1 MQYSTRGRK
10 PIACGKTKIGV
21 RLTILHMLPRLT
33 ALALT
38 VLSVLPLAGCAE
50 SVATGESN
58 QRFTELM
65 KPYDKTLTKA
75 QQKEAISELQNAQVK
90 GDNTGAAEGEAT
102 TEAASG
108 TN

>member
-1 MQYSTRGRK
+1 LAFGS
-10 PIACGKTKIGV
+10 
-21 RLTILHMLPRLT
+21 ILHMLSRLT
-33 ALALT
+33 ALTLT
-38 VLSVLPLAGCAE
+38 VLSILPLAGCAE
-50 SVATGESN
+50 SVATGESS

-75 QQKEAISELQNAQVK
+75 EQKAAISELQNAQVK
-90 GDNTGAAEGEAT
+90 HDGDGAAEGAAA

>member
-1 MQYSTRGRK
+1 LAFG
-10 PIACGKTKIGV
+10 
-21 RLTILHMLPRLT
+21 TILHMLSRLS

-38 VLSVLPLAGCAE
+38 VLIVLPLAGCAE

-58 QRFTELM
+58 ERFTELM

-75 QQKEAISELQNAQVK
+75 QQKATISELQNAQVK
-90 GDNTGAAEGEAT
+90 SGDAGAAEGEAT
-102 TEAASG
+102 TAEGEAATDEAASG

>member
-1 MQYSTRGRK
+1 MQYSTRGRV
-10 PIACGKTKIGV
+10 PTACGKTKLALG
-21 RLTILHMLPRLT
+21 TILHMLSRLS

-50 SVATGESN
+50 SVATVESN

-90 GDNTGAAEGEAT
+90 GDEADAAEGEAT
-102 TEAASG
+102 AAEAASG

>member
-1 MQYSTRGRK
+1 
-10 PIACGKTKIGV
+10 
-21 RLTILHMLPRLT
+21 MLSRLT

-38 VLSVLPLAGCAE
+38 VLSILPLAGCAE
-50 SVATGESN
+50 SVATGESS

-75 QQKEAISELQNAQVK
+75 EQKAAISELQNAQVK
-90 GDNTGAAEGEAT
+90 HDRDGAAESAAAP
-102 TEAASG
+102 EAAAG

>member
-1 MQYSTRGRK
+1 
-10 PIACGKTKIGV
+10 
-21 RLTILHMLPRLT
+21 MLPRLT

-75 QQKEAISELQNAQVK
+75 QQKATISELQNAQVK
-90 GDNTGAAEGEAT
+90 GGDNGAAEGEAK

>member
-1 MQYSTRGRK
+1 M
-10 PIACGKTKIGV
+10 PIARGKTKIGV
-21 RLTILHMLPRLT
+21 RRAILHMLARLT

-38 VLSVLPLAGCAE
+38 VLAVLPLAGCAE

-65 KPYDKTLTKA
+65 KPYEKTLTKA
-75 QQKEAISELQNAQVK
+75 QQKAAISELQNAQVK
-90 GDNTGAAEGEAT
+90 GGEDGAAEGEAK
-102 TEAASG
+102 TEDAASG